1 MPVHHVP
8 KGFHSVTPYLTV
20 ESAEQ
25 LIEFVLKTFD
35 AKEMHRTRDQKGRI
49 SHAQVLVE
57 GSMIELSDG
66 SPEWPP
72 LRAALHVY
80 VPDVDATYKKALAA
94 GATSL
99 FEPKDMFY
107 GERGAGVR
115 DGNGINWYLAT
126 HTEELSEEELKRR
139 MAAAGEH

>member
-1 MPVHHVP
+1 MAVHHVP

-20 ESAEQ
+20 ESAER
-25 LIEFVLKTFD
+25 LIEFILKTFD
-35 AKEMHRTRDQKGRI
+35 AREVLRSRDAKGRI

-66 SPEWPP
+66 SPEWPA

-115 DGNGINWYLAT
+115 DSNGLHFYLAT
-126 HTEELSEEELKRR
+126 HTEEVSEEELKRR
-139 MAAAGEH
+139 MEAAGEH